1 MATTKQK
8 QAARRN
14 ITKARKAQSARSRGR
29 PTSSRGSRLSTAEQ
43 NRLPD

>member
-14 ITKARKAQSARSRGR
+14 LEKARKAQSARAQGKKVQAARK
-29 PTSSRGSRLSTAEQ
+29 
-43 NRLPD
+43 